1 MDNALF
7 RLYASRG
14 PGGFT
19 PNPYASIGPQLYLVI
34 SALKSKPEA
43 LYKGGAKIGF
53 SKVAVKSGGMAR
65 YQQTREDSCH
75 FEFTKRCDLQ
85 GEDLQLHFQRSD
97 VEGGFG
103 CRLKFHG
110 QYY

>member
-1 MDNALF
+1 MSWIFHSCVDNALF

-65 YQQTREDSCH
+65 YQQTLIFSEILRFLS
-75 FEFTKRCDLQ
+75 
-85 GEDLQLHFQRSD
+85 FQI
-97 VEGGFG
+97 
-103 CRLKFHG
+103 
-110 QYY
+110 Y

>member
-1 MDNALF
+1 MSWIFYSCVDNALF

-65 YQQTREDSCH
+65 YQQTLIFSEIWR
-75 FEFTKRCDLQ
+75 
-85 GEDLQLHFQRSD
+85 FQS
-97 VEGGFG
+97 F
-103 CRLKFHG
+103 
-110 QYY
+110 QIY

>member
-1 MDNALF
+1 MSWIFYISCVDNALF

-53 SKVAVKSGGMAR
+53 SKVAVKSGGLAR
-65 YQQTREDSCH
+65 YQQTLIFSEI
-75 FEFTKRCDLQ
+75 
-85 GEDLQLHFQRSD
+85 
-97 VEGGFG
+97 
-103 CRLKFHG
+103 
-110 QYY
+110 